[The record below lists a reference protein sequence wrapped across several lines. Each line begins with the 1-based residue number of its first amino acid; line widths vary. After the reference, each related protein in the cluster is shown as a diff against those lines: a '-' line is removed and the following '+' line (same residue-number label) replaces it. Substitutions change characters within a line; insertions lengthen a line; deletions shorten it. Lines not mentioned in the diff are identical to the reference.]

1 MPPLSHSRQN
11 LVRRFIIDELFY
23 SKTLI
28 IICVEQLSTNNQCN
42 TAVDQL
48 VSEYDDQFQGLD
60 KLGKVKLHIDDTVKT
75 IAQPQRRIPFHV
87 RKELEQELKRDEEL
101 CVLESVEGST
111 PWVSPRVCVDMRQ
124 ANEAIVRVC

>member
-60 KLGKVKLHIDDTVKT
+60 KLCKVKLHIDDTVKT